1 MGQCRDI
8 WRHSR
13 VLDLLR
19 GRIDGER
26 NDQEQLGKGM
36 PRLGDADLIQPLD
49 VPVGVRQLRFV
60 MVEVADI
67 HRVVDV
73 RMVMLVCRQVA
84 MDDRDVA
91 GGL

>member
-1 MGQCRDI
+1 MRQRRDI
-8 WRHSR
+8 CRHNR

-36 PRLGDADLIQPLD
+36 PRLGDADLIQPYD

-60 MVEVADI
+60 MVEAVDI
-67 HRVVDV
+67 HRMVEV

-84 MDDRDVA
+84 MDNGDVV
-91 GGL
+91 GGI